1 MPTAIWS
8 SRLKSASVQCDL
20 ELADEAR
27 QCPLQSGAGE
37 EAEEETAE
45 AEAAEA
51 AGVAEAAGDASLIK
65 SSNPHLAGGE
75 KMEEGLQVLEHSYA
89 GRARLVEPVD
99 VTREARKLNEFKFN
113 VRQMKC
119 LRCVR
124 IAAICLSNAPF

>member
-1 MPTAIWS
+1 M
-8 SRLKSASVQCDL
+8 KSGSAHCNL
-20 ELADEAR
+20 EF
-27 QCPLQSGAGE
+27 GE
-37 EAEEETAE
+37 EAEEET